1 MQPMRLKP
9 QALPNKD
16 QDALC
21 AEAAAGYIF
30 ELSRQLAGMA
40 EMQGM
45 SRLAAALELA
55 RGLAAEEL
63 ATLAIQSRAG
73 KAAPED
79 AA

>member
-1 MQPMRLKP
+1 MQPMRLKRE
-9 QALPNKD
+9 ALSDEN
-16 QDALC
+16 QDALR
-21 AEAAAGYIF
+21 AEDAAGYIF

-40 EMQGM
+40 ETQGM

-63 ATLAIQSRAG
+63 ATLAIQSRTG